1 MGNKMFKLTG
11 RPASPGIA
19 RGEAWITRE
28 NRIHVRQSRVEED
41 KIPQELEAFQS
52 ARAHAEKQLL
62 KLIELQSDETVHE
75 ILEAQIQII
84 NDPEIQSKIESYIR
98 DEQFSAEYS
107 IFKAYNEY
115 IELLDQSGQ
124 SWAIDRSIDITS
136 VRDSMIRGISGEQR
150 VSRAPKGAVIF
161 TEELSPADLLEL
173 HQAGVSAIIMQR
185 GGITSHAVILAQSF
199 GIPCIIGVTWREHLK
214 ESRAPVIADADAG
227 ELFVYPTESIQRT
240 FQQKLRE
247 KELHK
252 EEDNRLIQ
260 APNKTGCGTSF
271 ILRANVEFLEELPRV
286 GQFRAEGIGLL
297 RTEAL
302 FLQDGYFDTE
312 KHLEF
317 YNEILEKTGDQPVTI
332 RLLDIGGDKLPGY
345 DIREANP
352 FLGWRGIRVL
362 LDERRLLEQQ
372 LRSILRAAAAHP
384 GRVRILV
391 PMVSDLTEFEEF
403 QKEYDRV
410 ASLLEAEGVTVDE
423 RIPAGLM
430 VEVPAIALKAH
441 EAAQVADFFS
451 IGSNDLTQ
459 YTLAAD
465 RGNERVASL
474 YQTSHPAVWRLIK
487 MACEAADQAGI
498 PIHVCG
504 EIAGKPPLAAALL
517 GMGIRELSMNPAS
530 IPGVKKVLC
539 RHKISDFK
547 ELLASI
553 LDSTDGAM
561 AEEAVGQ
568 WFTNA
573 AE

>member
-1 MGNKMFKLTG
+1 MGTKMFKLTG
-11 RPASPGIA
+11 TPASPGIVK
-19 RGEAWITRE
+19 GESWIIRE
-28 NRIHVRQSRVEED
+28 NRIHVRQSTVAKEE
-41 KIPQELEAFQS
+41 IPQELDAFHL
-52 ARAHAEKQLL
+52 ARAHAENQLL

-75 ILEAQIQII
+75 ILEAQIQIV
-84 NDPEIQSKIESYIR
+84 NDPEIQRIIESYIQN
-98 DEQFSAEYS
+98 DQFSAEYS
-107 IFKAYNEY
+107 IFKAYNDY
-115 IELLDQSGQ
+115 IELLDNSGQ

-136 VRDSMIRGISGEQR
+136 VRDSMIRGISGDHR
-150 VSRAPKGAVIF
+150 ASNAPKGAVIF
-161 TEELSPADLLEL
+161 TEELSPADLLEY
-173 HQAGVSAIIMQR
+173 HHAGVGAIAMQR

-199 GIPCIIGVTWREHLK
+199 GIPCIIGVKWREHLK
-214 ESRAPVIADADAG
+214 ESQAPVIADADAG
-227 ELFVYPTESIQRT
+227 ELIVYPTNEVKRE
-240 FQQKLRE
+240 FQQKIKE
-247 KELHK
+247 KEARK
-252 EEDNRLIQ
+252 AEDDRLIL
-260 APNKTGCGTSF
+260 APNKTNCGTPF
-271 ILRANVEFLEELPRV
+271 TLRANVEFLEELPNV
-286 GQFRAEGIGLL
+286 QESRADGIGLL

-302 FLQDGYFDTE
+302 FIQEGFFDTE
-312 KHLEF
+312 KHFQF
-317 YNEILEKTGDQPVTI
+317 YTEILEKTADQPVTI

-362 LDERRLLEQQ
+362 LDEKKLLEQQ
-372 LRSILRAAAAHP
+372 LTSIIRAAASHP

-410 ASLLEAEGVTVDE
+410 VCLLEEKGVILND

-430 VEVPAIALKAH
+430 VEVPAIALQAE
-441 EAAQVADFFS
+441 EAAKMADFFS

-474 YQTSHPAVWRLIK
+474 YQTSHPAVWRLMK
-487 MACEAADQAGI
+487 MTFEAAERAGI

-539 RHKISDFK
+539 SHRVTDFK
-547 ELLASI
+547 KLLASI
-553 LDSTDGAM
+553 LDSKDGKEA
-561 AEEAVGQ
+561 AEAVGH
-568 WFTNA
+568 WITTS